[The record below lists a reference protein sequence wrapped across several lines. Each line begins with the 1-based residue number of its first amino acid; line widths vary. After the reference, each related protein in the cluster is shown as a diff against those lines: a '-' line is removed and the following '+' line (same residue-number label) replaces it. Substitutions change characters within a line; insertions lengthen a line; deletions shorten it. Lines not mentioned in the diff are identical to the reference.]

1 MTRTEILFNYRQA
14 INQAERLERLSR
26 RLTSVADRS
35 MEPAIGTLRSAWR
48 SDHSEQ
54 YYRKADIVKD
64 DIKKSA
70 ANLDAIADSI
80 RKIARAVRDA
90 ELRALEVARKRSY

>member
-14 INQAERLERLSR
+14 IKQAEKLEQLSKRLN
-26 RLTSVADRS
+26 SVADRS
-35 MEPAIGTLRSAWR
+35 MEPAIATLRSAWR

-54 YYRKADIVKD
+54 YYSKAGIAKD
-64 DIKKSA
+64 NINKSA
-70 ANLDAIADSI
+70 ANLNTIAASI
-80 RKIARAVRDA
+80 RRVAKAVRDA